1 MKKKVFA
8 LSCYVAAI
16 SLFLF
21 YIAVL
26 RMSMETDVSLEY
38 TMFYIDDKL
47 AYYLEDDGLKNYGVG
62 KEFSYVTDGT
72 YRNQGK
78 GWGAIAQEGTWSVGP
93 KSYIYFYIKEEKEPG
108 DGYELNIQTSESVG
122 KTVEVV
128 VNGKSAGE
136 NQVAADGM
144 FCIGLP
150 EKFFH
155 KGANEVLLQTGAEDM
170 TPYLLVKTVK
180 LKENKVERTIGK
192 DR

>member
-38 TMFYIDDKL
+38 AMFYIDDRL

-62 KEFSYVTDGT
+62 KEFFYVTDGT

-78 GWGAIAQEGTWSVGP
+78 GWGAIAQEGTWSMGP
-93 KSYIYFYIKEEKEPG
+93 KSYIYFYIKEEK
-108 DGYELNIQTSESVG
+108 
-122 KTVEVV
+122 
-128 VNGKSAGE
+128 
-136 NQVAADGM
+136 
-144 FCIGLP
+144 
-150 EKFFH
+150 
-155 KGANEVLLQTGAEDM
+155 
-170 TPYLLVKTVK
+170 
-180 LKENKVERTIGK
+180 
-192 DR
+192 